1 MAEKSQLEMGQRVK
15 FLRSHDRTV
24 ELTGRIVK
32 IHDDS
37 DAVDIE
43 TEPDGRIAEVST
55 TETAH
60 AADVTAIGQET
71 RATDYDTAKP
81 VYGEIPAIEETP
93 SEETGAESRP
103 RRRR

>member
-60 AADVTAIGQET
+60 AADVTVVTEVST
-71 RATDYDTAKP
+71 VDSAT
-81 VYGEIPAIEETP
+81 EETAT
-93 SEETGAESRP
+93 EETGAESRP
-103 RRRR
+103 RRRRFQGD

>member
-1 MAEKSQLEMGQRVK
+1 MALELGQRVK

-32 IHDDS
+32 IHEDS

-55 TETAH
+55 IETAH
-60 AADVTAIGQET
+60 RGDITAVDVDVTQVTPAEVPPET
-71 RATDYDTAKP
+71 H
-81 VYGEIPAIEETP
+81 GIEEEP
-93 SEETGAESRP
+93 ASETGAESRP

>member
-1 MAEKSQLEMGQRVK
+1 MALELGQRVK

-32 IHDDS
+32 IHEDS

-55 TETAH
+55 IETAH
-60 AADVTAIGQET
+60 RADITPAGQET
-71 RATDYDTAKP
+71 RATDYDIAKP
-81 VYGEIPAIEETP
+81 VYGEIPGIEEEP
-93 SEETGAESRP
+93 ASETGAESRP

>member
-1 MAEKSQLEMGQRVK
+1 MALELGQRVK

-32 IHDDS
+32 IHEDS

-55 TETAH
+55 IETAH
-60 AADVTAIGQET
+60 RGDITAVDVTPAEVT
-71 RATDYDTAKP
+71 REFP
-81 VYGEIPAIEETP
+81 GIEEEP
-93 SEETGAESRP
+93 ASETGAESRP

>member
-55 TETAH
+55 RETAH
-60 AADVTAIGQET
+60 AADVTVLGEASAVES
-71 RATDYDTAKP
+71 AT
-81 VYGEIPAIEETP
+81 EETP